1 MEEDPAG
8 LSHQGEAGGCLI
20 VNGLLL
26 QLLLLT
32 RSNKVILPSH
42 QRLRLEHR
50 SCVDLLSASLEVKSD
65 AGGSFSPGCD

>member
-42 QRLRLEHR
+42 QGVTVFRLEHR
-50 SCVDLLSASLEVKSD
+50 SCVDLLSASLEVKNV
-65 AGGSFSPGCD
+65 CRRLL